1 VQFHIVACEGPD
13 AYARVGG
20 LATRVEGLSR
30 TLAALGHDTHLWF
43 VGDPDAPAEEE
54 WEGVRLH
61 RWCQSVSRDHPAG
74 VYDGDREKQAEF
86 AASLSPYLLRK
97 ILLPHIAAGGR
108 AVVLAEEWQTA
119 HAVLHLHWLL
129 HYTGVRAR
137 VRLLWNAN
145 NWFGFE
151 RVPWPQLCRVATVTT
166 VSRYMK
172 QIVSGHG
179 VEAVVVPNGL
189 ASEAFETADPS
200 AVQALRRQLPQRTI
214 LAKIGRWDPDKRW
227 LEAVETIAETKRL
240 GWRPLLV
247 ARGGS
252 EAHGSEVLAAAA
264 ARGLRVV
271 ERGAKATGSEGL
283 LAALAEVGDADV
295 VNLIDHVDPE
305 ARRVLLC
312 GADAVLANSRH
323 EPFGLVG
330 LETMASGGLACTGN
344 TGEDYVVPGH
354 NALVLETGDPRE
366 FTTLFARLRER
377 PVEIRAIRRAG
388 KATAQRFA
396 WPEIVARVLF
406 PRVDLVRE
414 HEIGDAAGAGLTAQ
428 APSRLDGAK
437 TLTHAPVRAERLDG
451 ESHAPPPVGETV
463 GRGPR

>member
-1 VQFHIVACEGPD
+1 VQFHILACEGPD

-54 WEGVRLH
+54 WEGVHLH
-61 RWCQSVSRDHPAG
+61 RWCQSVSRRHPAG
-74 VYDGDREKQAEF
+74 VYDGDREKQAEL
-86 AASLSPYLLRK
+86 AASLSPYLVRK
-97 ILLPHIAAGGR
+97 VLLPHFAAGGR

-119 HAVLHLHWLL
+119 HALLHLHWLL
-129 HYTGVRAR
+129 HYAGARKR

-151 RVPWPQLCRVATVTT
+151 RVPWPQICRVATVTT

-172 QIVSGHG
+172 QIVAGNG

-189 ASEAFETADPS
+189 SSEAFETLDSS

-227 LEAVETIAETKRL
+227 LEAVETVGETKRL
-240 GWRPLLV
+240 GWRPLLI
-247 ARGGS
+247 AR
-252 EAHGSEVLAAAA
+252 HGSEVLAPAA
-264 ARGLRVV
+264 ARGLRVI
-271 ERGAKATGSEGL
+271 ERSAKAEGRAGL
-283 LAALAEVGDADV
+283 LAALTAVGDADV
-295 VNLIDHVDPE
+295 VNLSEHVDPD
-305 ARRVLLC
+305 ARRVLLR

-377 PVEIRAIRRAG
+377 PDEIRAIRRAG

-396 WPEIVARVLF
+396 WSEVVARVLF
-406 PRVDLVRE
+406 PRVDLARE
-414 HEIGDAAGAGLTAQ
+414 HDVGETDDAGLATRATIQ
-428 APSRLDGAK
+428 LDGAK
-437 TLTHAPVRAERLDG
+437 PLTHAGIRAERFDG
-451 ESHAPPPVGETV
+451 ESHAPPPVGKPV
-463 GRGPR
+463 GRGSG